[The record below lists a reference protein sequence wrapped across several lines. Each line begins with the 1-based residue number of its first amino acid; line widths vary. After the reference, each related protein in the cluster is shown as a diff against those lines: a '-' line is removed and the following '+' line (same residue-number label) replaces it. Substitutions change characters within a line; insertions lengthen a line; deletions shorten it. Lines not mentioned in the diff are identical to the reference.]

1 MLLHP
6 KGIFMTNHEHKL
18 ARARRIL
25 AAIDDLIERHG
36 QISPAHYPGCAD
48 HRIAIDLPPLRIT
61 ILPNRFRA
69 YMAKS
74 KTMVG
79 EGTIERDG
87 WRAVEISWHNSRRA
101 CFNVSGEDIDLYHYL
116 PGRWERAFHVDAEG
130 DSIPIRPDLFADDK
144 NPAWREFKQSG
155 FAKWPPEAPNAGA

>member
-1 MLLHP
+1 
-6 KGIFMTNHEHKL
+6 MTNHEHKL

-48 HRIAIDLPPLRIT
+48 HRITIDLPPLRIT

-87 WRAVEISWHNSRRA
+87 WRAVEICWHNSRRA
-101 CFNVSGEDIDLYHYL
+101 CFNVSGEEIDFYHYL
-116 PGRWERAFHVDAEG
+116 PGRWEQAFDVDIEG